1 MDRSPGRIG
10 FMSTQRRADRWQRRN
25 CAERAEAAKIFF
37 FALFAWLF
45 RACANVLTAP
55 PQLAAWLAT
64 NSLQLDY
71 RFVQLVCQDVGLGSP
86 PSGAAVC
93 SNAYPATIHESP
105 LSLISTPIGCS
116 RLHPS
121 LPQVP
126 AGLSRRAERY
136 DGKRDL
142 YLQHAA

>member
-1 MDRSPGRIG
+1 
-10 FMSTQRRADRWQRRN
+10 MSTQRRADRWQRRN

-45 RACANVLTAP
+45 CASANVLTAP
-55 PQLAAWLAT
+55 PRIAAWLAT

-71 RFVQLVCQDVGLGSP
+71 RFVQLVCQDVGRGSP
-86 PSGAAVC
+86 PSGAVLR
-93 SNAYPATIHESP
+93 SNASSATIHESSLP
-105 LSLISTPIGCS
+105 LIPPPFGRL

-121 LPQVP
+121 LPQVS